1 MIKWDDQKLVQTLEE
16 MHSLER
22 IPLSRRRSEIRARL
36 VDSYGVYLSV
46 LDTRLGP
53 IGVAYR
59 EHGIVSLQLPRS
71 SEEQAWRDIEKEFP
85 EGIRRSHVPEAI
97 RHELCAYAEGKCKA
111 FDLPVDLSGARP
123 FQRAVLNAICRIP
136 FGETRTYAWVARAI
150 GKPGAARAV
159 GQALHTNP
167 IPIIIPCH
175 RVVASDGSLG
185 GYGGGLPL
193 KKKLLR
199 LEGVPC

>member
-1 MIKWDDQKLVQTLEE
+1 MEWDDKKLVQTLQE
-16 MHSLER
+16 MRSLER
-22 IPLSRRRSEIRARL
+22 IPLSKRQSEIRARL
-36 VDSYGVYLSV
+36 VDSYGVFLSV

-53 IGVAYR
+53 IGIAYR
-59 EHGIVSLQLPRS
+59 EQGIVSLQLPRS
-71 SEEQAWRDIEKEFP
+71 TIEQTWRDIEKAFP
-85 EGIRRSHVPEAI
+85 DGVRRSDVPEAI
-97 RHELCAYAEGKCKA
+97 RHELCAYAEGKCKE

-123 FQRAVLNAICRIP
+123 FQRAVLTAISKIP
-136 FGETRTYAWVARAI
+136 FGETRSYAWVARAI

-185 GYGGGLPL
+185 GYGGGLPM